1 MKKMLIMALLLTSQ
15 ILFSAPGEPV
25 RRLSP
30 SQAREVVQNSPT
42 FKKIEEMRKQGKD
55 IMADPQIR
63 DRLTRVLE
71 LNLRGVTTLSASHNN
86 NMIKLLSINTLDVM
100 SEVARL
106 SSIAKDPTSSA
117 AEKQMSSKAL
127 ELMAKSAHSVQAL
140 ARNSAEGQKQQ
151 AQVKK
156 IIEISNKISS
166 LNFGEASK
174 TFIEKYEKALTEGK
188 SLEEAIRIASN
199 GKFSEKELRE
209 CE

>member
-1 MKKMLIMALLLTSQ
+1 MKKMLIVAMLLLTQ
-15 ILFSAPGEPV
+15 VVLAAPAEPV

-30 SQAREVVQNSPT
+30 AQAREVVENSPS
-42 FKKIEEMRKQGKD
+42 FKMLEEMRKQGKD
-55 IMADPQIR
+55 ILADKRIVER
-63 DRLTRVLE
+63 MNSVLA
-71 LNLRGVTTLSASHNN
+71 LNLRGVTTLSAAHNN
-86 NMIKLLSINTLDVM
+86 NMIKLLSISTLDVM

-106 SSIAKDPTSSA
+106 SSIAKDPSSSA
-117 AEKQMSSKAL
+117 AEKQMAGKAI

-151 AQVKK
+151 DQVKK

-174 TFIEKYEKALTEGK
+174 SFVEKYEKALLEGK
-188 SLEEAIRIASN
+188 SPEEAIRIASN
-199 GKFSEKELRE
+199 GKFTEKELRE